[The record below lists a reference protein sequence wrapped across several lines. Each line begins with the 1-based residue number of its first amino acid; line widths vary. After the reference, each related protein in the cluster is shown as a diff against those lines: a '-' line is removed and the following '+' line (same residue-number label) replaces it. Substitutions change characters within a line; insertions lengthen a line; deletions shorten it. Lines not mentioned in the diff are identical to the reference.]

1 MLTEASEELSG
12 QVTVLSS
19 ATVCV
24 CRVLFPRHHF
34 LGEALTSSLH
44 SLLAHHQAVVL
55 LSL

>member
-24 CRVLFPRHHF
+24 CRVLPRHHF
-34 LGEALTSSLH
+34 LGEALTSSPH

-55 LSL
+55 PSL